1 VNVSVVVIAYA
12 LERYRYLQ
20 QTIQSLV
27 DQVYPVAEIVVVID
41 ENRPLYD
48 QISSDAKFYDW
59 RNVKLIFNEELKG
72 ASYARNVG
80 IRETTSDIVA
90 VIDDDATA
98 DRKWTQAMV
107 TLFVDDER
115 VGAVTGLTVPRWES
129 DGSWL
134 PKELYWM
141 ISCSY
146 TTEATTYEV
155 ERSFGTN
162 MAFRR
167 TVLDQIGLFN
177 ERLGP
182 RGGRWLGGEDTELV
196 WRVKQAGFKIVYSP
210 ELRVMHAI
218 QPKRLKF
225 NALMKR
231 GFVGGVSEGYMI
243 RVTGHQVSPHTRREY
258 LSTILFE
265 FFPHKIREAIVHRS
279 RIALKQALFV
289 AITLFYWAFGFFYGY
304 LAWTRIEKQGSESF
318 QQERACPPLS
328 ETKPSIAIIG
338 SRGIPA
344 NYGGFETITERLAPS
359 LVDDGYDVWV
369 SCEGRDP
376 PLLSCYKGVNL
387 FYFQIKPFRRVLY
400 ETIYDVFSLVR
411 ASVTCDS
418 VLMLGYGAGFFFFIP
433 KLFRKKILV
442 NVDGRE
448 WQREKYNTLEK
459 AALYVNERF
468 ALFYADT
475 IIADARAIQAYLS
488 SSLGRNSVFL
498 PYGIDVPGS
507 IPWDLKQL
515 GEQCVGVG
523 GPGTIA
529 SGEYYLIVARLEREN
544 NIDTMVEGFL
554 TAHTD
559 KKLVIVGNF
568 LDRYYEKEVYKLVA
582 RHNGQQRVL
591 FTGGIYEKG
600 ALIMLRQHCFAYLH
614 GHSAGGTNP
623 SLLEAMIAHNLIIAH
638 DNPFNREVCDRFA
651 LFFSDAASLRTSI
664 ESAEDHPETHDALR
678 NGAFNRAKNE
688 YPWDRVLREYE
699 ALLADVMN
707 LRKEASSV

>member
-1 VNVSVVVIAYA
+1 
-12 LERYRYLQ
+12 
-20 QTIQSLV
+20 
-27 DQVYPVAEIVVVID
+27 
-41 ENRPLYD
+41 
-48 QISSDAKFYDW
+48 
-59 RNVKLIFNEELKG
+59 
-72 ASYARNVG
+72 
-80 IRETTSDIVA
+80 
-90 VIDDDATA
+90 
-98 DRKWTQAMV
+98 
-107 TLFVDDER
+107 
-115 VGAVTGLTVPRWES
+115 
-129 DGSWL
+129 
-134 PKELYWM
+134 
-141 ISCSY
+141 
-146 TTEATTYEV
+146 
-155 ERSFGTN
+155 

-218 QPKRLKF
+218 PPKRLKF

-258 LSTILFE
+258 LSTILYE

-279 RIALKQALFV
+279 RLALTQALFV
-289 AITLFYWAFGFFYGY
+289 SFILFYWVFGFVYGY
-304 LAWTRIEKQGSESF
+304 LASTRIEQQGVESLR
-318 QQERACPPLS
+318 QDRPCPALS

-359 LVDDGYDVWV
+359 LVDCGYDVWV
-369 SCEGRDP
+369 SCEGKDP
-376 PLLSCYKGVNL
+376 PRLLCYKGVNL

-498 PYGIDVPGS
+498 PYGIDVPS
-507 IPWDLKQL
+507 SVRWDLRQL
-515 GEQCVGVG
+515 GEQHDRVDGLG
-523 GPGTIA
+523 SIA

-544 NIDTMVEGFL
+544 NIRTMIEGFL
-554 TAHTD
+554 AAHTD
-559 KKLVIVGNF
+559 KKLVVVGNF
-568 LDRYYEKEVYKLVA
+568 LDRDYEKEVHSLIEGYD
-582 RHNGQQRVL
+582 GQQRVV
-591 FTGGIYEKG
+591 FTGGVYEKG
-600 ALIMLRQHCFAYLH
+600 PLIMLRQHCFAYLH

-623 SLLEAMIAHNLIIAH
+623 SLLEAMVARNLIIAH
-638 DNPFNREVCDRFA
+638 DNPYNREVCDRFA
-651 LFFSDAASLRTSI
+651 LFFSDAARLRASI
-664 ESAEDHPETHDALR
+664 ESVEDHSEACYELR
-678 NGAFNRAKNE
+678 NGAFSRAKSE
-688 YPWDRVLREYE
+688 YQWDHVLREYE
-699 ALLADVMN
+699 ALFDEILGCA
-707 LRKEASSV
+707 K